1 MLCDE
6 VGLFRTESIFLKK
19 NQIPSED
26 LQFDE
31 YKQIVKSAKGKSVTI
46 RTLDLGGDKILDSIG
61 REREE
66 NPFMGFRAIRY
77 CLRNPEI
84 FFRSVTCRS

>member
-1 MLCDE
+1 M
-6 VGLFRTESIFLKK
+6 
-19 NQIPSED
+19 
-26 LQFDE
+26 
-31 YKQIVKSAKGKSVTI
+31 KSAKGKSVTI

-77 CLRNPEI
+77 CLRNPDIFLDQLRAVLRVSALGRVKIMFPMISGVGELIKDKEI
-84 FFRSVTCRS
+84 LS

>member
-1 MLCDE
+1 MVVIKLAYSE
-6 VGLFRTESIFLKK
+6 LNLFSKK

-61 REREE
+61 RREE
-66 NPFMGFRAIRY
+66 NPFMGFELYDIAFVT
-77 CLRNPEI
+77 LR